1 MASTFTLKRK
11 TYTEFDYRNDIAAT
25 GFSDGMNY
33 AVEKMY
39 THPTI
44 EKMLRIASKHRSA
57 YSWAGSGDKEEIF
70 RRYMKKGGKLPKDME
85 ESFQYARNEVNRT
98 SPGELDKFYKS
109 FKNGGGQMTNTTVKS
124 EFPSRGGNNPSAP
137 ALQQRAASFIGKGY
151 LY

>member
-11 TYTEFDYRNDIAAT
+11 TYTEFDYRNDVTAE
-25 GFSDGMNY
+25 GFRDGFNN

-44 EKMLRIASKHRSA
+44 KKMYDIASKHRSA
-57 YSWAGSGDKEEIF
+57 YPWAGSADREELF
-70 RRYMKKGGKLPKDME
+70 SRYMKKGGKLPKDME
-85 ESFQYARNEVNRT
+85 ESFRYARDEVNRT

-124 EFPSRGGNNPSAP
+124 KFPPTNPSAP

>member
-1 MASTFTLKRK
+1 MASTFTLRRK
-11 TYTEFDYRNDIAAT
+11 TYTEFDYRNDVTAE
-25 GFSDGMNY
+25 GFREGFNY

-44 EKMLRIASKHRSA
+44 EKMLKIASKHRSA
-57 YSWAGSGDKEEIF
+57 YSWAGSGDKEEMF

-85 ESFQYARNEVNRT
+85 ESFQYARDEVNRT
-98 SPGELDKFYKS
+98 SPGELDRFYKS
-109 FKNGGGQMTNTTVKS
+109 FKNGGGQMTNTTIKS
-124 EFPSRGGNNPSAP
+124 KFPPTNPSSP